1 MQIER
6 VLGFGRSFSFWP
18 LLFGLAC
25 CAIEMM
31 ALGGSRFD
39 MSRFG
44 MEAMRA
50 SPRQADGMIVAG
62 WCSIKMAPRVVRLYE
77 QIPDPK
83 WVLAM
88 GSCAISGN
96 VWDTYNVVQGIDSLI
111 PVDVYVPGCP
121 PRPEALW
128 QGLEMIRDRVKQSKH
143 AYDGLRRIPARDL
156 LAESEAEVMS
166 AGAEPWLVLSPATLA
181 DAAKALEKRFGKRL
195 LERVEWRGELTYAVA
210 PSDWGEVLSACKQ
223 MPELA
228 FDQLDSPAGR
238 PSARADRGALSG
250 GRAPGLAHS
259 RPSAARAHRARRGR
273 EAAHRDGAVAVGR
286 LRRARGL
293 GDVRH
298 RVRGA
303 SRICAGCSPP
313 RTSRAF
319 RCARTS
325 RCRARWAGECAP
337 TCEARSR

>member
-1 MQIER
+1 VRLPGGFALPVQIER

-62 WCSIKMAPRVVRLYE
+62 WCTTKMAPRVVRLYE

-88 GSCAISGN
+88 GSCAISATSGTPTT
-96 VWDTYNVVQGIDSLI
+96 WCRAIDSLI

-128 QGLEMIRDRVKQSKH
+128 QGLEMIRDRIKKSTH

-156 LAESEAEVMS
+156 LGDSENGS
-166 AGAEPWLVLSPATLA
+166 
-181 DAAKALEKRFGKRL
+181 
-195 LERVEWRGELTYAVA
+195 
-210 PSDWGEVLSACKQ
+210 
-223 MPELA
+223 
-228 FDQLDSPAGR
+228 
-238 PSARADRGALSG
+238 
-250 GRAPGLAHS
+250 
-259 RPSAARAHRARRGR
+259 
-273 EAAHRDGAVAVGR
+273 
-286 LRRARGL
+286 
-293 GDVRH
+293 
-298 RVRGA
+298 
-303 SRICAGCSPP
+303 
-313 RTSRAF
+313 
-319 RCARTS
+319 
-325 RCRARWAGECAP
+325 
-337 TCEARSR
+337 

>member
-1 MQIER
+1 MIERPALILSGTAADPSAGGQPEDEIMGGPVRLPGGFALPVQIER

-62 WCSIKMAPRVVRLYE
+62 WCSVKMAPRVVRLYE

-111 PVDVYVPGCP
+111 PVDVFVAGCP

-128 QGLEMIRDRVKQSKH
+128 QGLEMIRDRVKESKH

-156 LAESEAEVMS
+156 LAASEAAATEATRS
-166 AGAEPWLVLSPATLA
+166 ATA
-181 DAAKALEKRFGKRL
+181 D
-195 LERVEWRGELTYAVA
+195 
-210 PSDWGEVLSACKQ
+210 S
-223 MPELA
+223 
-228 FDQLDSPAGR
+228 
-238 PSARADRGALSG
+238 
-250 GRAPGLAHS
+250 
-259 RPSAARAHRARRGR
+259 
-273 EAAHRDGAVAVGR
+273 EAAW
-286 LRRARGL
+286 
-293 GDVRH
+293 
-298 RVRGA
+298 
-303 SRICAGCSPP
+303 
-313 RTSRAF
+313 T
-319 RCARTS
+319 
-325 RCRARWAGECAP
+325 
-337 TCEARSR
+337 EAES

>member
-1 MQIER
+1 MGMTDQPLRQATDAEVRLALGGAALQGATPASGSFAGGFLGPDSADELMGAPVRLPGGIALPVQIER

-62 WCSIKMAPRVVRLYE
+62 WCTTKMAPRVVRLYE

-96 VWDTYNVVQGIDSLI
+96 IWDTYNVVQGIDSLI

-128 QGLEMIRDRVKQSKH
+128 QGLEMIRERVKKSTH
-143 AYDGLRRIPARDL
+143 AYDGLRRIPARDA
-156 LAESEAEVMS
+156 LAESE
-166 AGAEPWLVLSPATLA
+166 
-181 DAAKALEKRFGKRL
+181 EK
-195 LERVEWRGELTYAVA
+195 
-210 PSDWGEVLSACKQ
+210 S
-223 MPELA
+223 
-228 FDQLDSPAGR
+228 
-238 PSARADRGALSG
+238 
-250 GRAPGLAHS
+250 
-259 RPSAARAHRARRGR
+259 
-273 EAAHRDGAVAVGR
+273 
-286 LRRARGL
+286 
-293 GDVRH
+293 
-298 RVRGA
+298 
-303 SRICAGCSPP
+303 
-313 RTSRAF
+313 
-319 RCARTS
+319 
-325 RCRARWAGECAP
+325 
-337 TCEARSR
+337 

>member
-1 MQIER
+1 MSEFRFPTFDTWPVSKEQMLSGEALKYASDEDVRAAVEEPMGGAVRLPGGIAMPVQIER

-62 WCSIKMAPRVVRLYE
+62 WCTTKMAPRVVRLYE

-96 VWDTYNVVQGIDSLI
+96 IWDTYGVVQGIDSLI

-128 QGLEMIRDRVKQSKH
+128 QGLEMIRDRIKLSSH
-143 AYDGLRRIPARDL
+143 AYDGLRRIPARD
-156 LAESEAEVMS
+156 
-166 AGAEPWLVLSPATLA
+166 
-181 DAAKALEKRFGKRL
+181 ALER
-195 LERVEWRGELTYAVA
+195 
-210 PSDWGEVLSACKQ
+210 EVDA
-223 MPELA
+223 
-228 FDQLDSPAGR
+228 
-238 PSARADRGALSG
+238 
-250 GRAPGLAHS
+250 
-259 RPSAARAHRARRGR
+259 
-273 EAAHRDGAVAVGR
+273 
-286 LRRARGL
+286 
-293 GDVRH
+293 
-298 RVRGA
+298 
-303 SRICAGCSPP
+303 
-313 RTSRAF
+313 
-319 RCARTS
+319 
-325 RCRARWAGECAP
+325 
-337 TCEARSR
+337 

>member
-1 MQIER
+1 MKETILGEGFFSYDPEADRMPAPAGRPHLMVRDGLLQPALEERTLGGLCLPGESPADELMGGAVRFPGGIAMPVQIER

-62 WCSIKMAPRVVRLYE
+62 WCSAKMAPRVVRLYE

-96 VWDTYNVVQGIDSLI
+96 VWDTYNIVQGIDSLI

-128 QGLEMIRDRVKQSKH
+128 QGLEMIRERIKQSSH

-156 LAESEAEVMS
+156 LAVQE
-166 AGAEPWLVLSPATLA
+166 GAKP
-181 DAAKALEKRFGKRL
+181 
-195 LERVEWRGELTYAVA
+195 
-210 PSDWGEVLSACKQ
+210 
-223 MPELA
+223 
-228 FDQLDSPAGR
+228 
-238 PSARADRGALSG
+238 
-250 GRAPGLAHS
+250 
-259 RPSAARAHRARRGR
+259 
-273 EAAHRDGAVAVGR
+273 
-286 LRRARGL
+286 
-293 GDVRH
+293 
-298 RVRGA
+298 
-303 SRICAGCSPP
+303 
-313 RTSRAF
+313 
-319 RCARTS
+319 
-325 RCRARWAGECAP
+325 
-337 TCEARSR
+337 CEDNA

>member
-1 MQIER
+1 MRETILGDGFYRYDPEGGRPRGAADRPHLMVRDGLLQPALEERTASGICLPGESLDDDEMGGPVQFPGGIAMPVQIER

-96 VWDTYNVVQGIDSLI
+96 VWDTYNIVQGIDSLI

-128 QGLEMIRDRVKQSKH
+128 QGLEMLRERVKQSRH
-143 AYDGLRRIPARDL
+143 AYDGLRRIPARDV
-156 LAESEAEVMS
+156 LAAQTAAAEAC
-166 AGAEPWLVLSPATLA
+166 APAA
-181 DAAKALEKRFGKRL
+181 
-195 LERVEWRGELTYAVA
+195 
-210 PSDWGEVLSACKQ
+210 GEVKA
-223 MPELA
+223 
-228 FDQLDSPAGR
+228 
-238 PSARADRGALSG
+238 
-250 GRAPGLAHS
+250 
-259 RPSAARAHRARRGR
+259 
-273 EAAHRDGAVAVGR
+273 
-286 LRRARGL
+286 
-293 GDVRH
+293 
-298 RVRGA
+298 
-303 SRICAGCSPP
+303 
-313 RTSRAF
+313 
-319 RCARTS
+319 
-325 RCRARWAGECAP
+325 
-337 TCEARSR
+337 

>member
-1 MQIER
+1 MGMIERPSLIVPGAAAEVAGGGHDEDEIMGGAVRLPGGFALPVQIER

-62 WCSIKMAPRVVRLYE
+62 WCSVKMAPRVVRLYE

-128 QGLEMIRDRVKQSKH
+128 QGLELIRDRVKQSKH

-156 LAESEAEVMS
+156 LAASELEAARLAASESEA
-166 AGAEPWLVLSPATLA
+166 ARLAES
-181 DAAKALEKRFGKRL
+181 ES
-195 LERVEWRGELTYAVA
+195 E
-210 PSDWGEVLSACKQ
+210 S
-223 MPELA
+223 
-228 FDQLDSPAGR
+228 
-238 PSARADRGALSG
+238 
-250 GRAPGLAHS
+250 
-259 RPSAARAHRARRGR
+259 
-273 EAAHRDGAVAVGR
+273 
-286 LRRARGL
+286 
-293 GDVRH
+293 
-298 RVRGA
+298 
-303 SRICAGCSPP
+303 
-313 RTSRAF
+313 
-319 RCARTS
+319 
-325 RCRARWAGECAP
+325 
-337 TCEARSR
+337 

>member
-1 MQIER
+1 MGMKETLLGDNFADRRVGTPAGKVEPIGDRPFLTVRDGLLQPAFQETEQPGAVCPPGEEEVMGGPVQFPGGIAMPVQIER

-96 VWDTYNVVQGIDSLI
+96 IWDTYNIVQGVDSLI

-128 QGLEMIRDRVKQSKH
+128 QGLEMIRDRIKQSRH
-143 AYDGLRRIPARDL
+143 AYDGLRRIPARDY
-156 LAESEAEVMS
+156 LAAS
-166 AGAEPWLVLSPATLA
+166 ADDV
-181 DAAKALEKRFGKRL
+181 
-195 LERVEWRGELTYAVA
+195 
-210 PSDWGEVLSACKQ
+210 C
-223 MPELA
+223 
-228 FDQLDSPAGR
+228 
-238 PSARADRGALSG
+238 
-250 GRAPGLAHS
+250 APG
-259 RPSAARAHRARRGR
+259 
-273 EAAHRDGAVAVGR
+273 
-286 LRRARGL
+286 
-293 GDVRH
+293 
-298 RVRGA
+298 
-303 SRICAGCSPP
+303 
-313 RTSRAF
+313 
-319 RCARTS
+319 
-325 RCRARWAGECAP
+325 AGEAGSP
-337 TCEARSR
+337 GQPPDDWVLASATAASTPGEPEVKT

>member
-1 MQIER
+1 MGMSEDRPFLSEERPFLTVRDGLLQVAPQAAAQPAGRLWAPAEEAPQGEPMGGPVHFPGGIAMPVQIER

-31 ALGGSRFD
+31 AMGGSRFD

-50 SPRQADGMIVAG
+50 SPRQADGMIIAG
-62 WCSIKMAPRVVRLYE
+62 WCSTKMAPRVVRLYE

-96 VWDTYNVVQGIDSLI
+96 IWDTYNIVQGIDSLI

-128 QGLEMIRDRVKQSKH
+128 QGLEMIRDRIKQSHH

-156 LAESEAEVMS
+156 LAALEAE
-166 AGAEPWLVLSPATLA
+166 E
-181 DAAKALEKRFGKRL
+181 KA
-195 LERVEWRGELTYAVA
+195 
-210 PSDWGEVLSACKQ
+210 
-223 MPELA
+223 
-228 FDQLDSPAGR
+228 
-238 PSARADRGALSG
+238 
-250 GRAPGLAHS
+250 
-259 RPSAARAHRARRGR
+259 
-273 EAAHRDGAVAVGR
+273 
-286 LRRARGL
+286 
-293 GDVRH
+293 
-298 RVRGA
+298 
-303 SRICAGCSPP
+303 
-313 RTSRAF
+313 
-319 RCARTS
+319 
-325 RCRARWAGECAP
+325 
-337 TCEARSR
+337 

>member
-1 MQIER
+1 MGMSEHPSPEEHPIGAER
-6 VLGFGRSFSFWP
+6 PFLMVRDGLLQPAAGEAVGPAGRLHLPGDAEPAVGIDTEVLGGPVHFPGGVAMPVQLERLLGFGRSFSFWP

-96 VWDTYNVVQGIDSLI
+96 VWDTYNIVQGIDSLI

-128 QGLEMIRDRVKQSKH
+128 QGLEMIRERIKQSRH

-156 LAESEAEVMS
+156 LAAEGGATPACAEAES
-166 AGAEPWLVLSPATLA
+166 GAGG
-181 DAAKALEKRFGKRL
+181 AA
-195 LERVEWRGELTYAVA
+195 
-210 PSDWGEVLSACKQ
+210 
-223 MPELA
+223 
-228 FDQLDSPAGR
+228 
-238 PSARADRGALSG
+238 
-250 GRAPGLAHS
+250 
-259 RPSAARAHRARRGR
+259 
-273 EAAHRDGAVAVGR
+273 
-286 LRRARGL
+286 
-293 GDVRH
+293 
-298 RVRGA
+298 
-303 SRICAGCSPP
+303 
-313 RTSRAF
+313 
-319 RCARTS
+319 
-325 RCRARWAGECAP
+325 
-337 TCEARSR
+337 

>member
-1 MQIER
+1 MGMSEDRAILSEDRPFLTVRDGLLQVAPQAAAQPAGRLWVPAEEAPQGEPMGGPVHFPGGIAMPVQIER

-31 ALGGSRFD
+31 AMGGSRFD

-50 SPRQADGMIVAG
+50 SPRQADGMIIAG
-62 WCSIKMAPRVVRLYE
+62 WCSTKMAPRVVRLYE

-96 VWDTYNVVQGIDSLI
+96 IWDTYNIVQGIDSLI

-128 QGLEMIRDRVKQSKH
+128 QGLEMIRDRIKQSHH

-156 LAESEAEVMS
+156 LAAQEAE
-166 AGAEPWLVLSPATLA
+166 E
-181 DAAKALEKRFGKRL
+181 KA
-195 LERVEWRGELTYAVA
+195 
-210 PSDWGEVLSACKQ
+210 
-223 MPELA
+223 
-228 FDQLDSPAGR
+228 
-238 PSARADRGALSG
+238 
-250 GRAPGLAHS
+250 
-259 RPSAARAHRARRGR
+259 
-273 EAAHRDGAVAVGR
+273 
-286 LRRARGL
+286 
-293 GDVRH
+293 
-298 RVRGA
+298 
-303 SRICAGCSPP
+303 
-313 RTSRAF
+313 
-319 RCARTS
+319 
-325 RCRARWAGECAP
+325 
-337 TCEARSR
+337 

>member
-1 MQIER
+1 MGMSEDRPFLSEDRPFLTVRDGLLQVAPQAAAQPAGRLWVPAEAAPQGEPMGGPVHFPGGIAMPVQIER

-31 ALGGSRFD
+31 AMGGSRFD

-50 SPRQADGMIVAG
+50 SPRQADGMIIAG
-62 WCSIKMAPRVVRLYE
+62 WCSTKMAPRVVRLYE

-96 VWDTYNVVQGIDSLI
+96 IWDTYNIVQGIDSLI

-128 QGLEMIRDRVKQSKH
+128 QGLEMIRDRIKQSRH

-156 LAESEAEVMS
+156 LAAQEPEVT
-166 AGAEPWLVLSPATLA
+166 A
-181 DAAKALEKRFGKRL
+181 
-195 LERVEWRGELTYAVA
+195 
-210 PSDWGEVLSACKQ
+210 
-223 MPELA
+223 
-228 FDQLDSPAGR
+228 
-238 PSARADRGALSG
+238 
-250 GRAPGLAHS
+250 
-259 RPSAARAHRARRGR
+259 
-273 EAAHRDGAVAVGR
+273 
-286 LRRARGL
+286 
-293 GDVRH
+293 
-298 RVRGA
+298 
-303 SRICAGCSPP
+303 
-313 RTSRAF
+313 
-319 RCARTS
+319 
-325 RCRARWAGECAP
+325 
-337 TCEARSR
+337 

>member
-1 MQIER
+1 MGMSDPSLRQATDAEVRAALARGAGEPGPVEPRDLASQGTGLGQEAEVMGGAVRLPGGVAMPVQLER
-6 VLGFGRSFSFWP
+6 ILGFGRSFSFWP

-83 WVLAM
+83 WVVAM

-96 VWDTYNVVQGIDSLI
+96 IWDTYHVVQGVDSLI

-128 QGLEMIRDRVKQSKH
+128 QGLEMLRDRIKESRH
-143 AYDGLRRIPARDL
+143 AYDGLRRIPARE
-156 LAESEAEVMS
+156 AIAGGGTES
-166 AGAEPWLVLSPATLA
+166 
-181 DAAKALEKRFGKRL
+181 
-195 LERVEWRGELTYAVA
+195 
-210 PSDWGEVLSACKQ
+210 
-223 MPELA
+223 
-228 FDQLDSPAGR
+228 
-238 PSARADRGALSG
+238 
-250 GRAPGLAHS
+250 
-259 RPSAARAHRARRGR
+259 
-273 EAAHRDGAVAVGR
+273 
-286 LRRARGL
+286 
-293 GDVRH
+293 
-298 RVRGA
+298 
-303 SRICAGCSPP
+303 
-313 RTSRAF
+313 
-319 RCARTS
+319 
-325 RCRARWAGECAP
+325 
-337 TCEARSR
+337 

>member
-1 MQIER
+1 MPVQVER

-31 ALGGSRFD
+31 ALGGARFD

-62 WCSIKMAPRVVRLYE
+62 WCTTNMAPRVVRLYE

-96 VWDTYNVVQGIDSLI
+96 IWDTYNVVQGIDSLI

-128 QGLEMIRDRVKQSKH
+128 QGLEMIRERIKESRH
-143 AYDGLRRIPARDL
+143 AYDGLRRIPAR
-156 LAESEAEVMS
+156 EAM
-166 AGAEPWLVLSPATLA
+166 AG
-181 DAAKALEKRFGKRL
+181 DMG
-195 LERVEWRGELTYAVA
+195 
-210 PSDWGEVLSACKQ
+210 
-223 MPELA
+223 
-228 FDQLDSPAGR
+228 
-238 PSARADRGALSG
+238 
-250 GRAPGLAHS
+250 
-259 RPSAARAHRARRGR
+259 PSAASCAVRRCGRHRAVRSPGRCGRRGR
-273 EAAHRDGAVAVGR
+273 SR
-286 LRRARGL
+286 RRAGGTFVSDWTLSPTCRLPPPYWSAASREGCST
-293 GDVRH
+293 GATS
-298 RVRGA
+298 GA
-303 SRICAGCSPP
+303 S
-313 RTSRAF
+313 
-319 RCARTS
+319 
-325 RCRARWAGECAP
+325 
-337 TCEARSR
+337 

>member
-1 MQIER
+1 MTVRDGVLQPAMPESVELGGSLCLPGEKLGEAELMGRPVQFPGGIAMPVQLER
-6 VLGFGRSFSFWP
+6 LLGFGRSFSFWP

-62 WCSIKMAPRVVRLYE
+62 WCSTKMAPRVVRLYE

-128 QGLEMIRDRVKQSKH
+128 QGLEMIRERIKQSSH

-156 LAESEAEVMS
+156 LAVSEGQQPCGE
-166 AGAEPWLVLSPATLA
+166 
-181 DAAKALEKRFGKRL
+181 KA
-195 LERVEWRGELTYAVA
+195 
-210 PSDWGEVLSACKQ
+210 
-223 MPELA
+223 
-228 FDQLDSPAGR
+228 
-238 PSARADRGALSG
+238 
-250 GRAPGLAHS
+250 
-259 RPSAARAHRARRGR
+259 
-273 EAAHRDGAVAVGR
+273 
-286 LRRARGL
+286 
-293 GDVRH
+293 
-298 RVRGA
+298 
-303 SRICAGCSPP
+303 
-313 RTSRAF
+313 
-319 RCARTS
+319 
-325 RCRARWAGECAP
+325 
-337 TCEARSR
+337 

>member
-1 MQIER
+1 LGIADRPFHHAADSEVRAALEHGAVLQREAVLRREAALSRAAVSDEDVLGGPVRFPGGIAMPVQIER

-50 SPRQADGMIVAG
+50 SPRHADGMIVAG

-96 VWDTYNVVQGIDSLI
+96 IWDTYNVVQGIDSLI

-128 QGLEMIRDRVKQSKH
+128 QGLEMVRDRVKQSAH
-143 AYDGLRRIPARDL
+143 AYDGLRRIPAREAI
-156 LAESEAEVMS
+156 AEGEA
-166 AGAEPWLVLSPATLA
+166 GP
-181 DAAKALEKRFGKRL
+181 
-195 LERVEWRGELTYAVA
+195 
-210 PSDWGEVLSACKQ
+210 
-223 MPELA
+223 
-228 FDQLDSPAGR
+228 
-238 PSARADRGALSG
+238 
-250 GRAPGLAHS
+250 
-259 RPSAARAHRARRGR
+259 
-273 EAAHRDGAVAVGR
+273 
-286 LRRARGL
+286 
-293 GDVRH
+293 
-298 RVRGA
+298 
-303 SRICAGCSPP
+303 
-313 RTSRAF
+313 
-319 RCARTS
+319 
-325 RCRARWAGECAP
+325 
-337 TCEARSR
+337 

>member
-1 MQIER
+1 MGIETILGDGFFPYDPQGGRPVGAADRPYQTVRDGLLQPTLEETACGQFVFPQEPSDDESMGGAVRFPGGIAMPVQIER

-62 WCSIKMAPRVVRLYE
+62 WCSTKMAPRVVRLYE

-96 VWDTYNVVQGIDSLI
+96 VWDTYNIVQGVDSLI

-128 QGLEMIRDRVKQSKH
+128 QGLEMLRERIKKSSH

-156 LAESEAEVMS
+156 LAAQS
-166 AGAEPWLVLSPATLA
+166 AAEP
-181 DAAKALEKRFGKRL
+181 AAQP
-195 LERVEWRGELTYAVA
+195 VA
-210 PSDWGEVLSACKQ
+210 
-223 MPELA
+223 
-228 FDQLDSPAGR
+228 
-238 PSARADRGALSG
+238 
-250 GRAPGLAHS
+250 
-259 RPSAARAHRARRGR
+259 
-273 EAAHRDGAVAVGR
+273 
-286 LRRARGL
+286 
-293 GDVRH
+293 GDN
-298 RVRGA
+298 A
-303 SRICAGCSPP
+303 
-313 RTSRAF
+313 
-319 RCARTS
+319 
-325 RCRARWAGECAP
+325 
-337 TCEARSR
+337 

>member
-1 MQIER
+1 MGMTGAPGLSSESGPGARQPAILPASLRRATVDDVRRALGRNPFAGLTPEQDADTMGGPVRFPGGIAMPVQIER

-62 WCSIKMAPRVVRLYE
+62 WCSTKMAPRVVRLYE

-96 VWDTYNVVQGIDSLI
+96 IWDTYNIVQGIDSLL

-128 QGLEMIRDRVKQSKH
+128 QGLEMLRDRIKQSKH
-143 AYDGLRRIPARDL
+143 AYDGLRRIPAR
-156 LAESEAEVMS
+156 EAI
-166 AGAEPWLVLSPATLA
+166 
-181 DAAKALEKRFGKRL
+181 
-195 LERVEWRGELTYAVA
+195 GE
-210 PSDWGEVLSACKQ
+210 G
-223 MPELA
+223 
-228 FDQLDSPAGR
+228 
-238 PSARADRGALSG
+238 
-250 GRAPGLAHS
+250 
-259 RPSAARAHRARRGR
+259 
-273 EAAHRDGAVAVGR
+273 EAA
-286 LRRARGL
+286 
-293 GDVRH
+293 
-298 RVRGA
+298 
-303 SRICAGCSPP
+303 S
-313 RTSRAF
+313 
-319 RCARTS
+319 
-325 RCRARWAGECAP
+325 
-337 TCEARSR
+337 

>member
-1 MQIER
+1 MSDAMGLPGMPLGGSGARPLFLGAQGEVPR
-6 VLGFGRSFSFWP
+6 VARPVAAVGEAADAGEAFDEDHIPGIAVPASLEKLLGFGRTFSWWP

-31 ALGGSRFD
+31 ATAGPRFD

-96 VWDTYNVVQGIDSLI
+96 IWDTYNIVQGIDALI

-128 QGLEMIRDRVKQSKH
+128 QGLELLRGRVKQSRH
-143 AYDGLRRIPARDL
+143 AYDGLRRIPARV
-156 LAESEAEVMS
+156 AS
-166 AGAEPWLVLSPATLA
+166 
-181 DAAKALEKRFGKRL
+181 
-195 LERVEWRGELTYAVA
+195 GE
-210 PSDWGEVLSACKQ
+210 
-223 MPELA
+223 
-228 FDQLDSPAGR
+228 
-238 PSARADRGALSG
+238 
-250 GRAPGLAHS
+250 
-259 RPSAARAHRARRGR
+259 
-273 EAAHRDGAVAVGR
+273 
-286 LRRARGL
+286 
-293 GDVRH
+293 
-298 RVRGA
+298 
-303 SRICAGCSPP
+303 
-313 RTSRAF
+313 
-319 RCARTS
+319 
-325 RCRARWAGECAP
+325 
-337 TCEARSR
+337 